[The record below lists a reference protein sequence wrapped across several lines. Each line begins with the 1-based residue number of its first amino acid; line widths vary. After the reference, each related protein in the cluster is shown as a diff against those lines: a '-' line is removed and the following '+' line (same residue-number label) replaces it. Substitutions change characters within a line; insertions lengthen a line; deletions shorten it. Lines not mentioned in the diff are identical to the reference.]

1 MYRLTIVSGPNRG
14 SSFTLT
20 EGENAIGRSEDA
32 RVVLSSSRVSKLH
45 CTILVTEGELTLR
58 DEGSTN
64 GTFINGEMVQ
74 RKALQ
79 PGDRITVGE
88 FILEV
93 VGARRAL
100 ALASGGGHAAS
111 EIVNH
116 QGQRK
121 TPQFTVI
128 PNVLQSPDTPL
139 GKIQVQIEATVMPI
153 FYGVLMKNDYKAVL
167 ATVVGVITIAAAMAA
182 VLPTLDSAVG
192 NIDREAVLRAKIL
205 ARQVADSAA
214 PRFASK
220 TEGEIDV
227 SSLANEATVRIAA
240 VTNPN
245 FQIIAPQSKINQM
258 LTGGRE
264 GSVLTRARRELIE
277 SGRDAGLATKIPGGI
292 AVAVE
297 PIRMVNPKTMQPVLA
312 GFAVVSVDYSRN
324 QLTSGDELVV
334 YGTGLLIGLIFAV
347 IGTYLIY
354 RMTLKPFEVL
364 ADELDQSL
372 RGLLPKVTRE
382 FRFPELQSLWD
393 SINVLIQRA
402 ANGSDAS
409 SSEGA
414 AEVNWDAE
422 LTGVRALADAHQEA
436 MIAFDAGLNL
446 VAVNAVGEEV
456 VGIRM
461 TNIGSHL
468 SQFARDRAFISLV
481 EDIASKSSAMV
492 YGAVDDQFEF
502 SGDAYWLTAFAVGP
516 AQRKGFVILF
526 RRKKD

>member
-1 MYRLTIVSGPNRG
+1 VYRLTIVSGPNRG
-14 SSFTLT
+14 SSFSLS
-20 EGENAIGRSEDA
+20 EGENAIGRSEDG
-32 RVVLSSSRVSKLH
+32 RVVLSSSRVSKRH
-45 CTILVTEGELTLR
+45 CTVFLQEDELLLQ

-64 GTFINGEMVQ
+64 GTFLNGEMVQ
-74 RKALQ
+74 KKALQ

-88 FILEV
+88 FVLEV
-93 VGARRAL
+93 VGSRRAL
-100 ALASGGGHAAS
+100 AMAAGGAFAPISGGEVPDIKRA
-111 EIVNH
+111 
-116 QGQRK
+116 
-121 TPQFTVI
+121 PQFTVI
-128 PNVLQSPDTPL
+128 PNVLQSPETPL
-139 GKIQVQIEATVMPI
+139 GKLRVQIEATVMPF

-167 ATVVGVITIAAAMAA
+167 ATVVGVITMAAAMAA

-205 ARQVADSAA
+205 ARQVADMAA

-227 SSLANEATVRIAA
+227 SSLGSEATVRIAA
-240 VTNPN
+240 VTNAN
-245 FQIIAPQSKINQM
+245 FQIIAPQSKINQV

-264 GSVLTRARRELIE
+264 GSVLTRARREIIQ
-277 SGRDAGLATKIPGGI
+277 SGRDAGLAAQVPGGI

-297 PIRMVNPKTMQPVLA
+297 PIRIVNPKTMQPFLA

-334 YGTGLLIGLIFAV
+334 YATGLLIGLIFAV

-372 RGLLPKVTRE
+372 RGVLPKVTRE

-402 ANGSDAS
+402 ANGGNDAS
-409 SSEGA
+409 VDTSTD
-414 AEVNWDAE
+414 VNWDAE

-436 MIAFDAGLNL
+436 LVAFDADLNL

-456 VGIRM
+456 VGIRS

-468 SQFARDRAFISLV
+468 AQFARDRAFISLV
-481 EDIASKSSAMV
+481 EDVASKSSAMV

-502 SGDAYWLTAFAVGP
+502 SGDAYWLTAFAIGP
-516 AQRKGFVILF
+516 AQRRGFVILF